1 MAEKP
6 KKFIQKALS
15 KPGSKGKLHR
25 ALKVP
30 EGESIPQS
38 KLTKALHSDNPKL
51 RKEANFARTLRG
63 LRK

>member
-1 MAEKP
+1 MDGNKP
-6 KKFIQKALS
+6 KKWIQKALPPS
-15 KPGSKGKLHR
+15 SKGKLHR

-30 EGESIPQS
+30 EGEKIPQS
-38 KLTKALHSDNPKL
+38 KMTKALHSENPKL